1 MPASILVVEDN
12 RANMDLTEF
21 LLKASGY
28 TPMLA
33 RGGAEGV
40 RLATEQRP
48 DLILMDIQMPDMDGY
63 EATAAIRRDPDLAAC
78 PVVAVTAF
86 AMVGDRDHIL
96 SHAFAGY
103 ISKPIEAETFV
114 TQVEAYLP
122 PGLCVSR
129 GAANE
134 A

>member
-1 MPASILVVEDN
+1 MAASILVVEDN
-12 RANMDLTEF
+12 PANMELTDC

-28 TPMLA
+28 RPLLA
-33 RGGAEGV
+33 LSGAEGV

-63 EATAAIRRDPDLAAC
+63 EATAAIKRRPELQAC

-86 AMVGDRDHIL
+86 AMVGDQDRIL
-96 SHAFAGY
+96 SSGFAGY
-103 ISKPIEAETFV
+103 ISKPIAPETFV

-122 PGLCVSR
+122 PELREAG
-129 GAANE
+129 GA
-134 A
+134 